1 MKNSFYFSKWRFIG
15 SKFDDIL
22 RVKAKT
28 AISLLFLKFKLIAG
42 GSLSKV
48 FIKESQVIA
57 VKLNKLYL
65 DQGIKGL
72 TLFLKSC
79 SIALQQSCAGYR
91 IDNMTLVGPRVS
103 RTKQGLPR
111 IIPRTHRLL
120 IINRRPGCYFIMKY
134 YLSIF
139 YIYRVLVF
147 PGKVK
152 LETITN
158 PGKLYDE
165 NRFEEHMDMFISLI
179 TRGLK
184 DFNPLTFMISKK
196 SIFPIFRSSPFT
208 SSVLYS
214 PFIATNRHKGAE
226 RLTLWSTHVVSLMEA
241 ARALMSSDLYNLL
254 QEFIK

>member
-1 MKNSFYFSKWRFIG
+1 MKNIFYFSKWRFTS
-15 SKFDDIL
+15 SKFEDML
-22 RVKAKT
+22 RVKAKPV
-28 AISLLFLKFKLIAG
+28 ISLLFQKFKLITG

-48 FIKESQVIA
+48 FVRETGVIA
-57 VKLNKLYL
+57 IKLNKLYK

-79 SIALQQSCAGYR
+79 SIALQQSLADYR
-91 IDNMTLVGPRVS
+91 IDNMSLIGPRVS
-103 RTKQGLPR
+103 RTGKGLPR

-120 IINRRPGCYFIMKY
+120 MINRRPGCYFIMKY

-165 NRFEEHMDMFISLI
+165 NRFEYYMDIFVSHI

-184 DFNPLTFMISKK
+184 DFKPLEFMISRKRV
-196 SIFPIFRSSPFT
+196 FPIFRSSPFT
-208 SSVLYS
+208 SSILYS
-214 PFIATNRHKGAE
+214 PFKVTNRDRKSRTG
-226 RLTLWSTHVVSLMEA
+226 SL
-241 ARALMSSDLYNLL
+241 
-254 QEFIK
+254 